1 MLTKD
6 KNSSP
11 FDRKVQHGHK
21 CQVILSMAAEL
32 LNTKGTRATTLAD
45 ISGRLN
51 LTKTSLYY
59 YVKTKEDLI
68 YKCYM
73 QTLDRLF
80 EFGDQAAL
88 APNGRQQLL
97 DFSRLYMEYWRDV
110 KLEQKPHIAL
120 LTEVPILKG
129 KNLKDTMS
137 RINAL
142 RAQIATFIQNGLN
155 DGSIRDLTPEL
166 AAQCFI
172 SMVQWSMTWLPILGP
187 DKVTFAVGQFEK
199 ILTEGLASK
208 APYPLDWHCP
218 NASEKPDVTAL
229 DKSEFCQQKLEAF
242 LQVGTRF
249 FNNKGFKGTSIDEIS
264 KALDA
269 TKGAFYYHIKN
280 KEELLL
286 KCFDR
291 TLKIMANKQGDADS
305 AGNSGREKLEMAA
318 HALYV
323 VQNSSEGPLIRFSLL
338 NALEQ
343 KTRIAMLKRTQLV
356 SKNFG
361 RFVAEGKNDKSIRDV
376 DSFIAEQLLTGAIG
390 GAVPHSYTKASDNL
404 TQDSA
409 DYFAIL
415 FKGLNPTLS

>member
-1 MLTKD
+1 MLNKG
-6 KNSSP
+6 KNSSS

-21 CQVILSMAAEL
+21 CQVILSEAAEL

-68 YKCYM
+68 YKCYV

-80 EFGDQAAL
+80 EFADLAAR
-88 APNGRQQLL
+88 APNGKQQLL

-110 KLEQKPHIAL
+110 KLGQKPHIAL

-129 KNLKDTMS
+129 ENLKDTMS
-137 RINAL
+137 RITAL
-142 RAQIATFIQNGLN
+142 RARIAGFIQSGLK
-155 DGSIRDLTPEL
+155 DGSVNDLKPEL

-187 DKVTFAVGQFEK
+187 DKIGFAVEQFEK
-199 ILTEGLASK
+199 ILSEGLASN
-208 APYPLDWHCP
+208 APYPLDWQCP
-218 NASEKPDVTAL
+218 NAAAKVHVTAP
-229 DKSEFCQQKLEAF
+229 DKSELCQQKLESF
-242 LQVGTRF
+242 LKVGTRF

-291 TLKIMANKQGDADS
+291 TLKIMASKQEDGKS
-305 AGNSGREKLEMAA
+305 
-318 HALYV
+318 V
-323 VQNSSEGPLIRFSLL
+323 V
-338 NALEQ
+338 
-343 KTRIAMLKRTQLV
+343 
-356 SKNFG
+356 
-361 RFVAEGKNDKSIRDV
+361 
-376 DSFIAEQLLTGAIG
+376 
-390 GAVPHSYTKASDNL
+390 
-404 TQDSA
+404 
-409 DYFAIL
+409 
-415 FKGLNPTLS
+415 

>member
-1 MLTKD
+1 MLNKN

-11 FDRKVQHGHK
+11 FDRKAQHDHK
-21 CQVILSMAAEL
+21 SQIILSEAAEL
-32 LNTKGTRATTLAD
+32 FNTKGTRATTLVD

-68 YKCYM
+68 YKCYV

-80 EFGDQAAL
+80 EFADHAAL
-88 APNGRQQLL
+88 APNGKQQLL
-97 DFSRLYMEYWRDV
+97 DFSRCYMEYWRDV
-110 KLEQKPHIAL
+110 KLGTKPHIAL

-129 KNLKDTMS
+129 KHLKDTMS
-137 RINAL
+137 RINGL
-142 RAQIATFIQNGLN
+142 RTQISGFIKSGLK
-155 DGSIRDLTPEL
+155 DGSVKNLEPEL

-187 DKVTFAVGQFEK
+187 DNIDFAVEQFDK

-208 APYPLDWHCP
+208 VPYPLSWNCP
-218 NASEKPDVTAL
+218 NAVVTQREIAL
-229 DKSEFCQQKLEAF
+229 SKSDLCQQKLESF
-242 LQVGTRF
+242 LKVGTQF

-291 TLKIMANKQGDADS
+291 TLEIMAQKQDHADKM
-305 AGNSGREKLEMAA
+305 GKSGREKLEMAA

-323 VQNSSEGPLIRFSLL
+323 VQNSSKGPLIRFSLL

-343 KTRIAMLKRTQLV
+343 KTRITMLKRTQLV
-356 SKNFG
+356 SKKFG
-361 RFVAEGKNDKSIRDV
+361 RFVAEGKKDKSIRDV
-376 DSFIAEQLLTGAIG
+376 DSFVAEQLLTGAIG
-390 GAVPHSYTKASDNL
+390 GAVPHSYSKASNDL
-404 TQDSA
+404 DKDSA
-409 DYFAIL
+409 AYFAIL
-415 FKGLNPTLS
+415 FKGLNPSQS

>member
-1 MLTKD
+1 MLDKN

-11 FDRKVQHGHK
+11 FDRKAQHDHK
-21 CQVILSMAAEL
+21 SQVILSEAAEL
-32 LNTKGTRATTLAD
+32 FNTKGTRATTLAD

-68 YKCYM
+68 YKCYV

-80 EFGDQAAL
+80 EFADHAAL
-88 APNGRQQLL
+88 APNGKQQLL

-110 KLEQKPHIAL
+110 KLDQKPHIAL

-129 KNLKDTMS
+129 KHLKDTMS
-137 RINAL
+137 RITSL
-142 RAQIATFIQNGLN
+142 RAQIAAFIQSGLN
-155 DGSIRDLTPEL
+155 DGSIKDLEPDL

-187 DKVTFAVGQFEK
+187 DKVNFAVEQFEK

-208 APYPLDWHCP
+208 APYPLDWECP
-218 NASEKPDVTAL
+218 NTLAKPHATSAE
-229 DKSEFCQQKLEAF
+229 KSELCQQKLESF
-242 LQVGTRF
+242 LKVGTRF

-264 KALDA
+264 KDLNA

-291 TLKIMANKQGDADS
+291 TLKIMADKLEGADS
-305 AGNSGREKLEMAA
+305 AGNSGREKLEMAS
-318 HALYV
+318 HALYA
-323 VQNSSEGPLIRFSLL
+323 VQNGNEGPLIRFSLL

-343 KTRIAMLKRTQLV
+343 KTRITMLKRTQLV
-356 SKNFG
+356 SKKIG
-361 RFVAEGKNDKSIRDV
+361 RIVAEGKNDKSIRDV
-376 DSFIAEQLLTGAIG
+376 DAFVAEQLLTGAIG
-390 GAVPHSYTKASDNL
+390 GAVPHSYTKASKDLDKN
-404 TQDSA
+404 SA